1 MTLLS
6 VLPAGYDTQIG
17 EQGSAL
23 SAGQAQRIALARA
36 VYRDPF
42 LVVLDEPNSNLDSD
56 GEEALTQAIL
66 GVRERKGI
74 VVVIAHRPSA
84 IAGVDRLMMMNQGP
98 HPDHRPE
105 GRGPGQSVATAAPW
119 TAAAQGRSGQRER
132 WRMKIPRFIHAISE
146 RLEKWATELL
156 PAAAPGSSRYSI
168 HRHLLAG
175 GLIVLL
181 LAGGV
186 GGWAATTQIAGAL
199 IAQGSVVVDSNVKK
213 VQHPTGG
220 VVGKLNVQDGDRVK
234 AGDILVQL
242 DDTITRANL
251 AIVTKGL
258 DELAARKARLEAER
272 DGAESVTFPRM
283 LLAHA
288 EDAPVAIAI
297 ANERKLFEL
306 RRTARLGQKAQL
318 RQRITQLQDEISG
331 QTAQQEAKAREIS
344 LIGKEL
350 DGVRE
355 LWKNNLVQI
364 TRLTAL
370 ERDAARLEGERAQLI
385 AAVAQTKGKISETE
399 LQIIQIDQDLSSEVA
414 KDMREVD
421 AKYGEFVERKVA
433 AEDQLKRIDIRA
445 PQDGV
450 VLESKV
456 HTVGGVISAGDA
468 IMLIVPESDNLQVE
482 AKINPRDIDQIQV
495 GQPAMLRF
503 SAFNLRTT
511 PEINGTITRIA
522 ADATADQRT
531 GQTYYNTRIAMTKGE
546 IARLGEVK
554 LIPGMPVEAFVQTG
568 ERSVMSYLIKPLQD
582 QFMRA
587 FREK

>member
-1 MTLLS
+1 
-6 VLPAGYDTQIG
+6 
-17 EQGSAL
+17 
-23 SAGQAQRIALARA
+23 
-36 VYRDPF
+36 
-42 LVVLDEPNSNLDSD
+42 
-56 GEEALTQAIL
+56 
-66 GVRERKGI
+66 
-74 VVVIAHRPSA
+74 
-84 IAGVDRLMMMNQGP
+84 
-98 HPDHRPE
+98 
-105 GRGPGQSVATAAPW
+105 
-119 TAAAQGRSGQRER
+119 
-132 WRMKIPRFIHAISE
+132 
-146 RLEKWATELL
+146 
-156 PAAAPGSSRYSI
+156 
-168 HRHLLAG
+168 
-175 GLIVLL
+175 
-181 LAGGV
+181 
-186 GGWAATTQIAGAL
+186 
-199 IAQGSVVVDSNVKK
+199 
-213 VQHPTGG
+213 
-220 VVGKLNVQDGDRVK
+220 
-234 AGDILVQL
+234 
-242 DDTITRANL
+242 
-251 AIVTKGL
+251 
-258 DELAARKARLEAER
+258 
-272 DGAESVTFPRM
+272 VTFPRM

-288 EDAPVAIAI
+288 EEAPVAIAI

-306 RRTARLGQKAQL
+306 RRSARLGQKAQL
-318 RQRITQLQDEISG
+318 RQRITQLQDEIG
-331 QTAQQEAKAREIS
+331 GLNAQQEAKAREIS

-456 HTVGGVISAGDA
+456 HTVGGVIQAGDA
-468 IMLIVPESDNLQVE
+468 IMLIVPETDNLQVE
-482 AKINPRDIDQIQV
+482 AKISPRDIDQIQV
-495 GQPAMLRF
+495 GQSAMLRF

-522 ADATADQRT
+522 ADTTADQRT

-568 ERSVMSYLIKPLQD
+568 ERSVMSYLMKPLQD

>member
-1 MTLLS
+1 
-6 VLPAGYDTQIG
+6 
-17 EQGSAL
+17 
-23 SAGQAQRIALARA
+23 
-36 VYRDPF
+36 
-42 LVVLDEPNSNLDSD
+42 
-56 GEEALTQAIL
+56 
-66 GVRERKGI
+66 
-74 VVVIAHRPSA
+74 
-84 IAGVDRLMMMNQGP
+84 
-98 HPDHRPE
+98 
-105 GRGPGQSVATAAPW
+105 
-119 TAAAQGRSGQRER
+119 
-132 WRMKIPRFIHAISE
+132 MKVPQFVFSISE
-146 RLEKWATELL
+146 RLEKWAAKML
-156 PAAAPGSSRYSI
+156 PAAAPGSARESI

-234 AGDILVQL
+234 AGAILVQL

-272 DGAESVTFPRM
+272 DGAETITFPRM
-283 LLAHA
+283 LVAHA
-288 EDAPVAIAI
+288 DEAPVAIAL
-297 ANERKLFEL
+297 ANESKLFEL

-318 RQRITQLQDEISG
+318 GQRITQLQDEIRG
-331 QTAQQEAKAREIS
+331 LIAQQDAKAREIS

-350 DGVRE
+350 EGVRE

-370 ERDAARLEGERAQLI
+370 ERDGARLEGERAQLL
-385 AAVAQTKGKISETE
+385 ALVAQAKGKITETE

-456 HTVGGVISAGDA
+456 HTVGGVIPAGDA
-468 IMLIVPESDNLQVE
+468 IMLIVPESDNLQIE
-482 AKINPRDIDQIQV
+482 ARVNPRDIDQIQV
-495 GQPAMLRF
+495 GQSAMLRF

-522 ADATADQRT
+522 ADTTTDQRT
-531 GQTYYNTRIAMTKGE
+531 GQTYYNTRIAMTKNE
-546 IARLGEVK
+546 MARLGEVK

>member
-1 MTLLS
+1 MKHIRMPKLQFDIERFATWLKGLI
-6 VLPAGYDTQIG
+6 PAEPPGTSG
-17 EQGSAL
+17 E
-23 SAGQAQRIALARA
+23 
-36 VYRDPF
+36 
-42 LVVLDEPNSNLDSD
+42 
-56 GEEALTQAIL
+56 
-66 GVRERKGI
+66 
-74 VVVIAHRPSA
+74 
-84 IAGVDRLMMMNQGP
+84 
-98 HPDHRPE
+98 
-105 GRGPGQSVATAAPW
+105 
-119 TAAAQGRSGQRER
+119 
-132 WRMKIPRFIHAISE
+132 
-146 RLEKWATELL
+146 
-156 PAAAPGSSRYSI
+156 SI
-168 HRHLLAG
+168 YRHLYAG

-181 LAGGV
+181 LAFGV

-242 DDTITRANL
+242 DDTVTRANL

-258 DELAARKARLEAER
+258 DEFAARKARLEAER
-272 DGAESVTFPRM
+272 DGANTVTFPPE
-283 LLAHA
+283 LLAR
-288 EDAPVAIAI
+288 
-297 ANERKLFEL
+297 ANEPAVAVALANEKKLFEL
-306 RRTARLGQKAQL
+306 RRSARLGQKAQL
-318 RQRITQLQDEISG
+318 NQRITQLKDEIQG
-331 QTAQQEAKAREIS
+331 LTAQQEAKAREIT

-350 DGVRE
+350 EGVRE

-370 ERDAARLEGERAQLI
+370 ERDGARLEGERGQLLAAAAQ
-385 AAVAQTKGKISETE
+385 AKGKITETE

-421 AKYGEFVERKVA
+421 AKTGEFVERKVA

-445 PQDGV
+445 PQDGF

-456 HTVGGVISAGDA
+456 HTVGGVIPAGDT

-482 AKINPRDIDQIQV
+482 AKLNPHDIDQVQV
-495 GQPAMLRF
+495 GQSAVLRF
-503 SAFNLRTT
+503 SSFNLRTT
-511 PEINGTITRIA
+511 PEINGTVTRVS
-522 ADATADQRT
+522 ADTTTDQRT
-531 GQTYYNTRIAMTKGE
+531 GQNYYTTRIAMTKNE
-546 IARLGEVK
+546 VAKLGDVK

-568 ERSVMSYLIKPLQD
+568 ERTVLSYLIKPLQD

>member
-1 MTLLS
+1 MPKL
-6 VLPAGYDTQIG
+6 Q
-17 EQGSAL
+17 
-23 SAGQAQRIALARA
+23 
-36 VYRDPF
+36 F
-42 LVVLDEPNSNLDSD
+42 D
-56 GEEALTQAIL
+56 GERLAAWLRALVPAPPPGTA
-66 GVRERKGI
+66 RE
-74 VVVIAHRPSA
+74 
-84 IAGVDRLMMMNQGP
+84 
-98 HPDHRPE
+98 
-105 GRGPGQSVATAAPW
+105 
-119 TAAAQGRSGQRER
+119 
-132 WRMKIPRFIHAISE
+132 
-146 RLEKWATELL
+146 
-156 PAAAPGSSRYSI
+156 SI
-168 HRHLLAG
+168 RHHLLVG
-175 GLIVLL
+175 GLIILL

-199 IAQGSVVVDSNVKK
+199 IAQGSIVVDSNVKK

-242 DDTITRANL
+242 DDTVTRANL

-258 DELAARKARLEAER
+258 DDLAARKARLEAER
-272 DGAESVTFPRM
+272 DGAESVTFPRD
-283 LLAHA
+283 LLARA
-288 EDAPVAIAI
+288 SEPAVAVAL

-306 RRTARLGQKAQL
+306 RRSARLGQKAQL
-318 RQRITQLQDEISG
+318 KQRITQLQDEIQG
-331 QTAQQEAKAREIS
+331 LTAQQEAKAREIT

-350 DGVRE
+350 EGVRE

-370 ERDAARLEGERAQLI
+370 ERDGARLEGERGQLLAASAQ
-385 AAVAQTKGKISETE
+385 AKGKITETE
-399 LQIIQIDQDLSSEVA
+399 LQILQIDQDLSSEVA

-421 AKYGEFVERKVA
+421 AKNGEFVERKVA

-456 HTVGGVISAGDA
+456 HTVGGVIPAGDT
-468 IMLIVPESDNLQVE
+468 IMLIVPETDNLQVE
-482 AKINPRDIDQIQV
+482 AKVNPHDIDQLQV
-495 GQPAMLRF
+495 GQSAVLRF

-511 PEINGTITRIA
+511 PEINGTVTRVS
-522 ADATADQRT
+522 ADTTTDQRT
-531 GQTYYNTRIAMTKGE
+531 GQNYYTTRIAMTKNE
-546 IARLGEVK
+546 IARLGDVK

-568 ERSVMSYLIKPLQD
+568 ERSVMSYLMKPLQD

>member
-1 MTLLS
+1 
-6 VLPAGYDTQIG
+6 
-17 EQGSAL
+17 
-23 SAGQAQRIALARA
+23 
-36 VYRDPF
+36 
-42 LVVLDEPNSNLDSD
+42 
-56 GEEALTQAIL
+56 
-66 GVRERKGI
+66 
-74 VVVIAHRPSA
+74 
-84 IAGVDRLMMMNQGP
+84 
-98 HPDHRPE
+98 
-105 GRGPGQSVATAAPW
+105 
-119 TAAAQGRSGQRER
+119 
-132 WRMKIPRFIHAISE
+132 
-146 RLEKWATELL
+146 L

-242 DDTITRANL
+242 DDTVTRANL

-331 QTAQQEAKAREIS
+331 QTAQQEAKAREIT

-350 DGVRE
+350 EGVRE

-421 AKYGEFVERKVA
+421 AKYGEFVERRVA

>member
-1 MTLLS
+1 M
-6 VLPAGYDTQIG
+6 
-17 EQGSAL
+17 
-23 SAGQAQRIALARA
+23 
-36 VYRDPF
+36 
-42 LVVLDEPNSNLDSD
+42 
-56 GEEALTQAIL
+56 
-66 GVRERKGI
+66 
-74 VVVIAHRPSA
+74 
-84 IAGVDRLMMMNQGP
+84 
-98 HPDHRPE
+98 
-105 GRGPGQSVATAAPW
+105 
-119 TAAAQGRSGQRER
+119 
-132 WRMKIPRFIHAISE
+132 
-146 RLEKWATELL
+146 

-175 GLIVLL
+175 ALIVLL

-242 DDTITRANL
+242 DDTVTRANL

-331 QTAQQEAKAREIS
+331 QTAQQEAKAREIT

-350 DGVRE
+350 EGVRE

-399 LQIIQIDQDLSSEVA
+399 LQIIQIDSDLSSEVA

>member
-1 MTLLS
+1 MTMQQKIWKRFTRLS
-6 VLPAGYDTQIG
+6 P
-17 EQGSAL
+17 
-23 SAGQAQRIALARA
+23 
-36 VYRDPF
+36 P
-42 LVVLDEPNSNLDSD
+42 
-56 GEEALTQAIL
+56 
-66 GVRERKGI
+66 
-74 VVVIAHRPSA
+74 
-84 IAGVDRLMMMNQGP
+84 
-98 HPDHRPE
+98 
-105 GRGPGQSVATAAPW
+105 
-119 TAAAQGRSGQRER
+119 
-132 WRMKIPRFIHAISE
+132 
-146 RLEKWATELL
+146 
-156 PAAAPGSSRYSI
+156 AAPGSPRDSI
-168 HRHLLAG
+168 HRHLLTG

-181 LAGGV
+181 LAFGV

-272 DGAESVTFPRM
+272 DGAESVAFPLA
-283 LLAHA
+283 LLARA
-288 EDAPVAIAI
+288 SEPSVAVALT
-297 ANERKLFEL
+297 NERKLFEL
-306 RRTARLGQKAQL
+306 RRSARLGQKAQL
-318 RQRITQLQDEISG
+318 NQRITQLQDEIRG
-331 QTAQQEAKAREIS
+331 LTAQQEAKAREIT

-350 DGVRE
+350 EGVRE

-364 TRLTAL
+364 TRMTAL
-370 ERDAARLEGERAQLI
+370 ERDAARLEGERGQLM
-385 AAVAQTKGKISETE
+385 AAVAQAKGKISETE
-399 LQIIQIDQDLSSEVA
+399 LQVIQIDQDLSSEVA

-421 AKYGEFVERKVA
+421 AKSGEFVERKVA

-456 HTVGGVISAGDA
+456 HTVGGVIPAGDA
-468 IMLIVPESDNLQVE
+468 IMLIVPETDNLMVE
-482 AKINPRDIDQIQV
+482 AKVNPHEIDQVQV
-495 GQPAMLRF
+495 GQTAVLRF

-511 PEINGTITRIA
+511 PEINGTVTRVS
-522 ADATADQRT
+522 ADTTTDQRT
-531 GQTYYNTRIAMTKGE
+531 GQSYYTTRIAMPKKE
-546 IARLGEVK
+546 IARLGDVK

-568 ERSVMSYLIKPLQD
+568 ERSVMSYLMKPLQD

>member
-1 MTLLS
+1 M
-6 VLPAGYDTQIG
+6 
-17 EQGSAL
+17 
-23 SAGQAQRIALARA
+23 R
-36 VYRDPF
+36 
-42 LVVLDEPNSNLDSD
+42 
-56 GEEALTQAIL
+56 
-66 GVRERKGI
+66 
-74 VVVIAHRPSA
+74 
-84 IAGVDRLMMMNQGP
+84 
-98 HPDHRPE
+98 
-105 GRGPGQSVATAAPW
+105 
-119 TAAAQGRSGQRER
+119 
-132 WRMKIPRFIHAISE
+132 IPRFIRVISE
-146 RLEKWATELL
+146 RLEKWATDLL
-156 PAAAPGSSRYSI
+156 PPAAPGSSRYSI

-272 DGAESVTFPRM
+272 DAAESITFPRM

-288 EDAPVAIAI
+288 EEAPVAIAL

-306 RRTARLGQKAQL
+306 RRNARLGQKAQL
-318 RQRITQLQDEISG
+318 KQRITQLQDEISG
-331 QTAQQEAKAREIS
+331 LNAQQEAKAREIG

-456 HTVGGVISAGDA
+456 HTVGGVIPAGDA

-522 ADATADQRT
+522 ADTTTDQRT

>member
-1 MTLLS
+1 
-6 VLPAGYDTQIG
+6 
-17 EQGSAL
+17 
-23 SAGQAQRIALARA
+23 
-36 VYRDPF
+36 
-42 LVVLDEPNSNLDSD
+42 
-56 GEEALTQAIL
+56 
-66 GVRERKGI
+66 
-74 VVVIAHRPSA
+74 
-84 IAGVDRLMMMNQGP
+84 
-98 HPDHRPE
+98 
-105 GRGPGQSVATAAPW
+105 
-119 TAAAQGRSGQRER
+119 
-132 WRMKIPRFIHAISE
+132 
-146 RLEKWATELL
+146 
-156 PAAAPGSSRYSI
+156 
-168 HRHLLAG
+168 
-175 GLIVLL
+175 
-181 LAGGV
+181 V

-258 DELAARKARLEAER
+258 DELAARKSRLEAER
-272 DGAESVTFPRM
+272 DGAETVTFPRM

-288 EDAPVAIAI
+288 EEAPVAIAI

-306 RRTARLGQKAQL
+306 RRNARLGQKAQL

-331 QTAQQEAKAREIS
+331 VNAQQEAKAREIG

-456 HTVGGVISAGDA
+456 HTVGGVIPAGDA

-495 GQPAMLRF
+495 GQAAMLRF

-522 ADATADQRT
+522 ADTTTDQRT
-531 GQTYYNTRIAMTKGE
+531 GQTYYNTRIAMAKGE